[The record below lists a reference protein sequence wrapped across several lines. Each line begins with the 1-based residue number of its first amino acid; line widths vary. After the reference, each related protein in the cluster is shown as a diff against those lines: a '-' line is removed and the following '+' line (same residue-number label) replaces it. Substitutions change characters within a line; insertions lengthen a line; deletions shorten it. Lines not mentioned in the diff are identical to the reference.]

1 MKIGV
6 FVPIGNNGWLIST
19 HAPQYMPTFELN
31 KAIVQKAEHYH
42 FDFALSMI
50 KLRGFGGKTEFWD
63 HTDSL
68 NHMFD
73 SLLELRQEELIAR
86 ERTHGLS
93 NEERLELWTLN
104 QELAKK

>member
-42 FDFALSMI
+42 FASASCSRRSTTPVSAMPC
-50 KLRGFGGKTEFWD
+50 RCA
-63 HTDSL
+63 S
-68 NHMFD
+68 
-73 SLLELRQEELIAR
+73 S
-86 ERTHGLS
+86 
-93 NEERLELWTLN
+93 
-104 QELAKK
+104 

>member
-63 HTDSL
+63 HNLESFTLMAPVCWSLVMTLTISVSSDSEVI
-68 NHMFD
+68 MFLK
-73 SLLELRQEELIAR
+73 SLVFVSA
-86 ERTHGLS
+86 S
-93 NEERLELWTLN
+93 
-104 QELAKK
+104 